1 MCEKCANP
9 EIQHLTVENAVKPFL
24 KKLNTTSLKGKVKKI
39 KTTSN

>member
-9 EIQHLTVENAVKPFL
+9 EIQHLTVENAVKPFQ
-24 KKLNTTSLKGKVKKI
+24 KKLDSSSLKGKIKKI